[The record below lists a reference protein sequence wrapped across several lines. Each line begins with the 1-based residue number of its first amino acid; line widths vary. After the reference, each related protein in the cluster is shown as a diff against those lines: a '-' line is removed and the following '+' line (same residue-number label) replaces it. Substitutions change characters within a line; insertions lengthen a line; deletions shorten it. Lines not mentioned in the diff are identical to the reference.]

1 MGSVL
6 RRLAS
11 MDRDFEIV
19 AGIDSRNTSEALIFP
34 AYTELSD
41 CQMTAD
47 AIIDFSIADA
57 VPALLKFGVER
68 GMPLVICTTG
78 LTGHCFEEMEKA
90 AEKVAVFQSANMS
103 LGINTIKNVL
113 EQVTGTLEDSGFD
126 IEILEKHHNQKLD
139 APSGTA
145 LLLADAIN
153 DDSRYSYVY
162 DRTGNRQKRSKKEI
176 GISSIRG
183 GTIAGEHTIIFAGK
197 DEVIE
202 FTHKAYSK
210 DVFGVG
216 ALKAAQFIKGK
227 PPGFY
232 TMRDLMAEYNAKG
245 IS

>member
-6 RRLAS
+6 RKLATQ
-11 MDRDFEIV
+11 DRNFEIV
-19 AGIDSRNTSEALIFP
+19 AGIDSRSTSEALIFP

-47 AIIDFSIADA
+47 AIIDFSVAES
-57 VPALLKFGVER
+57 VPGLLRFGAER
-68 GMPLVICTTG
+68 GMPMVICTTG
-78 LTGHCFEEMEKA
+78 LSQECFAEMRKA

-103 LGINTIKNVL
+103 LGVNTIKRVL
-113 EQVTGTLEDSGFD
+113 EQVTGALEESGFD

-145 LLLADAIN
+145 LLLADTIN
-153 DDSRYSYVY
+153 VDGRYEYVY
-162 DRTGNRQKRSKKEI
+162 DRSSERRKRGKKEI
-176 GISSIRG
+176 GISAVRG
-183 GTIAGEHTIIFAGK
+183 GTITGEHTVIFAGK
-197 DEVIE
+197 DEVME

-216 ALKAAQFIKGK
+216 ALKAAEFIKGK

-232 TMRDLMAEYNAKG
+232 TMNDLMDEYNKR
-245 IS
+245 